1 MKTPVKILP
10 TLLKNT
16 CSKYHHEILPSNPIT
31 QSLPNNIQEIAK
43 LRCPFKSLVQSKQ
56 LETLLIFLPHSNG
69 IFFENN
75 FFLLVLSE
83 YSNFKIVFFVS
94 INQSIYREKNQIIH
108 IIILAL
114 LSKINQSHPAQMS
127 GGPK

>member
-31 QSLPNNIQEIAK
+31 QGFPNNIQGIAK
-43 LRCPFKSLVQSKQ
+43 LRGPVKSLVQSKQ
-56 LETLLIFLPHSNG
+56 LETLFIFLPHSNG

-83 YSNFKIVFFVS
+83 YSDFKIVSNFLS
-94 INQSIYREKNQIIH
+94 QQIRAYTEK
-108 IIILAL
+108 
-114 LSKINQSHPAQMS
+114 
-127 GGPK
+127 

>member
-31 QSLPNNIQEIAK
+31 QSLLNNIQEIAK

-94 INQSIYREKNQIIH
+94 INQSIYREKKSNHSHHHSCIV
-108 IIILAL
+108 
-114 LSKINQSHPAQMS
+114 SKINQSHPAQMS